1 MALEP
6 LTLYYIIESWI
17 SEGIFLILIGFLIA
31 NFVKKKTTGTLM
43 LLITYSIFAVTKF
56 ITGLSYTLQPF
67 TGNTFFTDSL
77 QLFSTSFTI
86 VGLIFLYIFASR
98 HILRDSEVMKALHI
112 ILISMWVG
120 ILGTLTFVDRIVGG
134 ISFANFDVLG
144 EYQPLSGQ
152 INNLPVNIILSMVF
166 ILINVYVFLRV
177 SIRSII
183 LARRTDKLLRKRGL
197 QMIGWGLFVYFL
209 GGTLGGLVFSAV
221 GAGQWLLILLWQLRS
236 LLLTTSYIMMY
247 IGWIMPDWFTRYV
260 RGKTWF
266 EKKYKD
272 FSKHV
277 IERAA

>member
-6 LTLYYIIESWI
+6 LTQYYIYESWI
-17 SEGIFLILIGFLIA
+17 SITIFLVLIGFLIA
-31 NFVKKKTTGTLM
+31 NFIRKKTTGTL
-43 LLITYSIFAVTKF
+43 LLLLTYGVFAITKISTA
-56 ITGLSYTLQPF
+56 LNYTLQAF
-67 TGNTFFTDSL
+67 TGHTTFTDSL

-86 VGLIFLYIFASR
+86 VGVIFLYIFASR
-98 HILRDSEVMKALHI
+98 HILRDSEVFKAINI
-112 ILISMWVG
+112 IALSAWVG
-120 ILGTLTFVDRIVGG
+120 ALATMTFLDEFTDITFNG
-134 ISFANFDVLG
+134 NFYILG
-144 EYQPLSGQ
+144 EYQELSGE
-152 INNLPVNIILSMVF
+152 IGNLPINIILSSVF

-209 GGTLGGLVFSAV
+209 GGTLGGLVFAAI
-221 GAGQWLLILLWQLRS
+221 GAGAWLLILLWQIRS
-236 LLLTTSYIMMY
+236 LLLTVSYFMMY
-247 IGWIMPDWFTRYV
+247 IGWIMPAWFTRYV

-277 IERAA
+277 VERAS

>member
-6 LTLYYIIESWI
+6 LTQYYIYESWI
-17 SEGIFLILIGFLIA
+17 SEAIFLVLIGFLVA
-31 NFVKKKTTGTLM
+31 NFIKKKTTGTLL
-43 LLITYSIFAVTKF
+43 LLITYGVFALTKF
-56 ITGLSYTLQPF
+56 GTALNYTLQAF
-67 TGNTFFTDSL
+67 GGHTAFTDSL

-98 HILRDSEVMKALHI
+98 HILRDSEVFKAINI
-112 ILISMWVG
+112 ILISMWTG
-120 ILGTLTFVDRIVGG
+120 ALIAMTFLAEFADITFSGTFYI
-134 ISFANFDVLG
+134 LG
-144 EYQPLSGQ
+144 EYQPLSGE
-152 INNLPVNIILSMVF
+152 IDNLPINIILSAVF
-166 ILINVYVFLRV
+166 ILINMYVFLRV

-209 GGTLGGLVFSAV
+209 GGTLGGLVFASI
-221 GAGQWLLILLWQLRS
+221 GAGVWLLIVLWQLRS
-236 LLLTTSYIMMY
+236 LLLLISYFMMY

-277 IERAA
+277 IERAT